1 MANDYENGTKKTI
14 DLTIKAEKIS
24 SDILKE
30 ALQEFMAGKAEKK
43 GRVMPIVSWKR
54 SLTAS
59 STALRSARTI
69 SVISSKRRENTML
82 TLP

>member
-43 GRVMPIVSWKR
+43 GRMSYRQLKR
-54 SLTAS
+54 SRTAS
-59 STALRSARTI
+59 STALRSVRTI
-69 SVISSKRRENTML
+69 SVISSKRRESTML

>member
-30 ALQEFMAGKAEKK
+30 ALQ
-43 GRVMPIVSWKR
+43 
-54 SLTAS
+54 
-59 STALRSARTI
+59 
-69 SVISSKRRENTML
+69 
-82 TLP
+82 